1 MSNTKRLFSTRL
13 LVRLALFAALS
24 AVLKPLQIGNDFL
37 RFSFENTP
45 ILLCG
50 YLFGPV
56 CGAITG
62 AVGDL
67 LGCLICGYAINP
79 IITLGA
85 GLFGCMAG
93 LFGERGIAK
102 KPRLWLSIA
111 SAYFVGSL
119 IVKSFGLWLYFA
131 TPLPALA
138 LRIPTLLVVGS
149 LEFVILTL
157 ILKNKALHALL
168 ERI

>member
-1 MSNTKRLFSTRL
+1 MSNAKKLFSTRL
-13 LVRLALFAALS
+13 LARLALFAALS
-24 AVLKPLQIGNDFL
+24 AVLKLLQIGNDFL

-56 CGAITG
+56 CGAIV
-62 AVGDL
+62 AVVGDL
-67 LGCLICGYAINP
+67 LGCLIHGYAVNP

-93 LFGERGIAK
+93 LFGKRGVTE
-102 KPRLWLSIA
+102 KPRLWLSIV

-119 IVKSFGLWLYFA
+119 LVKSFGLWLYFG

-138 LRIPTLLVVGS
+138 LRIPTILVVGS

-157 ILKNKALHALL
+157 ILKNKALYALL
-168 ERI
+168 ERT

>member
-1 MSNTKRLFSTRL
+1 MSKTKRIFTTRL
-13 LVRLALFAALS
+13 IARLALFAALS

-56 CGAITG
+56 CGFAVG
-62 AVGDL
+62 VVGDL
-67 LGCLICGYAINP
+67 IGCLICGYAVNP

-93 LFGERGIAK
+93 LFGERGAVR
-102 KPRLWLSIA
+102 KPRLWLSSL
-111 SAYFVGSL
+111 SAYTVGSL

-138 LRIPTLLVVGS
+138 LRIPTLIAVGVI
-149 LEFVILTL
+149 EFLILTM
-157 ILKNKALHALL
+157 ILKNKAIYTLL
-168 ERI
+168 ERT